1 MNGKTL
7 HKKMTWFCCSML
19 LAILLCI
26 SDSLQVRAQEDVKVE
41 GNNSGILQAG
51 GLLQE
56 ENKNAVMPRGAFGAE
71 PKTIVPSYGADYA
84 GAEKALINGIKNFKI
99 NISLSAYNLPA
110 DSFGTFYMKFVNDH
124 PEFFYLG
131 GYCNYSYIGGV
142 VQCAEIVYISND
154 TSSMKKMASAYE
166 NKVKKILSSVN
177 SSWSNLEKA
186 LYVNDYLAINCEY
199 DGSFTKYSSY
209 NALVEGKAVCQG
221 YALAYQDLMN
231 RMNIPCELV
240 TSNKLN
246 HAWNL
251 VKIGS
256 SWYHVDVTWNDPISD
271 RYGRARHFHFLKST
285 NYFRSS
291 AGGHTAT
298 DYVYSGS
305 AGEAQ
310 AKSTSFDNAFW
321 NAIDYPFSYYNGY
334 WYGNNGGNIT
344 RYTASNS
351 GLKESKVIK
360 KTSDLWPDWG
370 SSTSVWG
377 NFSGA
382 SAFGGRFYYATP
394 DKILSISLTSPGTA
408 PKTAYQLTA
417 AEKQQGYIY
426 GFYVTAEGVLKY
438 EICKS
443 PNYSGIRKE
452 KNIHSH
458 SYGSWKT
465 TKKSTCTKKG
475 EKTRTCSCGVK
486 QTASIPATG
495 HKHTKVVTK
504 AATFQK
510 AGSQKTICKD
520 CNATI
525 KTKKLNK
532 IQCKKGQNYKVGNY
546 KYKIISPRTN
556 GQGTVAFTGLAKKTK
571 NVKIGDTVTILG
583 SKFKIVQI
591 GDRALK
597 NQTGIVSVTIGKNVQ
612 SIGKEAFFGA
622 KKLQTITIKSQRL
635 TKVGAKAL
643 KNIHARAK
651 IKVPAS
657 KLSKYK
663 TLLKNKGQKN
673 TVKISK

>member
-344 RYTASNS
+344 R
-351 GLKESKVIK
+351 
-360 KTSDLWPDWG
+360 
-370 SSTSVWG
+370 
-377 NFSGA
+377 
-382 SAFGGRFYYATP
+382 
-394 DKILSISLTSPGTA
+394 
-408 PKTAYQLTA
+408 
-417 AEKQQGYIY
+417 
-426 GFYVTAEGVLKY
+426 
-438 EICKS
+438 
-443 PNYSGIRKE
+443 
-452 KNIHSH
+452 
-458 SYGSWKT
+458 
-465 TKKSTCTKKG
+465 
-475 EKTRTCSCGVK
+475 
-486 QTASIPATG
+486 
-495 HKHTKVVTK
+495 
-504 AATFQK
+504 
-510 AGSQKTICKD
+510 
-520 CNATI
+520 
-525 KTKKLNK
+525 
-532 IQCKKGQNYKVGNY
+532 
-546 KYKIISPRTN
+546 
-556 GQGTVAFTGLAKKTK
+556 
-571 NVKIGDTVTILG
+571 
-583 SKFKIVQI
+583 
-591 GDRALK
+591 
-597 NQTGIVSVTIGKNVQ
+597 
-612 SIGKEAFFGA
+612 
-622 KKLQTITIKSQRL
+622 
-635 TKVGAKAL
+635 
-643 KNIHARAK
+643 
-651 IKVPAS
+651 
-657 KLSKYK
+657 
-663 TLLKNKGQKN
+663 
-673 TVKISK
+673 